1 MLWRKQKEKL
11 KGKKKKLKNK
21 KNSLV
26 SIIMGSKSDWS
37 TMKFCSDTLKKFNI
51 LHEVRVISAYRTPNR
66 LHKFLNEAK
75 KKILKLLLLELAELL
90 I

>member
-1 MLWRKQKEKL
+1 MKIKSQ
-11 KGKKKKLKNK
+11 
-21 KNSLV
+21 SLV
-26 SIIMGSKSDWS
+26 GIIMGSKSDWK
-37 TMKFCSDTLKKFNI
+37 TMVHCSETLKKFNI
-51 LHEVRVISAYRTPNR
+51 IHEVRIISAHRTPNR